1 MKFSM
6 AIIMLLFLLVTP
18 AISIEE
24 PGVHQLG
31 QMMMSAADNLTTY
44 AYSRQAEAS
53 IAYQNQTLD
62 EQFLAVKETSGMVN
76 LPDQAGWWNAALTD
90 KETGEILTWQGY
102 LVNGSEY
109 WKEDQNWTRFLVNNT
124 TIILEEYNE
133 LPGQVALIQLSDMQ
147 IVGSEQCD
155 GEECYRLE
163 GTPIEPIMEGIL
175 ALQLLASYFGSPF
188 PLPDE
193 LENAS
198 FSIGDTN
205 LLNNSRVAIT
215 AWVSKN
221 SSLLKRL
228 DIDSS
233 LTISPEILN
242 ISEPEFNIKS
252 LLNEST
258 IYSAFGQPV
267 TIELPREALNE
278 SYRLKGTD
286 WRWAAFGSVRP

>member
-1 MKFSM
+1 MKFCM
-6 AIIMLLFLLVTP
+6 AIIMLLSLLVAP
-18 AISIEE
+18 AVSVEQ
-24 PGVHQLG
+24 PSVHQLG
-31 QMMMSAADNLTTY
+31 QMMMNAADNLTTY
-44 AYSRQAEAS
+44 TYSRQAEAS
-53 IAYQNQTLD
+53 ITYQNQTLD
-62 EQFLAVKETSGMVN
+62 ERFLVGKETVGKVD
-76 LPDQAGWWNAALTD
+76 LPDQSGWWNATLTD
-90 KETGEILTWQGY
+90 RETGEVLTWQGY

-124 TIILEEYNE
+124 TSILEEYNE

-147 IVGSEQCD
+147 IVGTDGCD
-155 GEECYRLE
+155 DEECYRLE
-163 GTPIEPIMEGIL
+163 GTPIKPILEEIL
-175 ALQLLASYFGSPF
+175 ALQLVASYFGSPF

-198 FSIGDTN
+198 FSIEDTN
-205 LLNNSRVAIT
+205 LLNNSRVVIT

-233 LTISPEILN
+233 MTATPEILN

-258 IYSAFGQPV
+258 VYSAFGQPV
-267 TIELPREALNE
+267 TVELPTEALNE